1 MPVHFLL
8 VFLIVSFLED
18 TLLLNQC
25 GQQQRDNYRTF
36 TTMNFLDK
44 STKALSVSQG
54 ECECFSQQAPK
65 QRKMKIID

>member
-44 STKALSVSQG
+44 STKALTFARRMRVFFTTKHQSK
-54 ECECFSQQAPK
+54 EK
-65 QRKMKIID
+65 